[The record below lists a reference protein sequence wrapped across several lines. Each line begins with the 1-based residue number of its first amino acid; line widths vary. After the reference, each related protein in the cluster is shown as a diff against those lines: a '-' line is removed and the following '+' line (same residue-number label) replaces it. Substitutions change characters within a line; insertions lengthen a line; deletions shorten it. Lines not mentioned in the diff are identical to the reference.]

1 MTKTQ
6 LVDLASNLGIE
17 VYSSWTK
24 AVIVDTILENL

>member
-6 LVDLASNLGIE
+6 LVDLASNLDIE